1 MNSITESRNLYMYL
15 ALINS
20 KTGLDPFAAVLAQH

>member
-15 ALINS
+15 ALIYN